1 MIRVEPELI
10 FCLILDQNDQD
21 ISLSILYDLLK
32 SCQYAISF
40 SLSAVNELLRRAGF
54 VDN

>member
-21 ISLSILYDLLK
+21 ISLSTR
-32 SCQYAISF
+32 ISGSKWVKPGSSKF
-40 SLSAVNELLRRAGF
+40 RTMGTARTK
-54 VDN
+54 